1 MIYLP
6 VRGKRRTRQT
16 PPVLGH
22 QPLYVPTRLALR
34 GRVMATVLEGDRV
47 VQRVEAD
54 NTATDWAR
62 AMMASMLTGGSMVSL
77 PSYIALGNGT
87 GIAQPSSQ
95 WMKGEIAL
103 TRKPYS
109 YRSVFQVYTAQITV
123 NYQTTDPNGTFTTAG
138 LWDGPSLATTLATA
152 VSAGATTIT
161 VPSGAPQVY
170 QGESIY
176 INDGSNSEYVTLA
189 STPTGTTWT
198 LTTGLTY
205 AHAAGVA
212 ITVFGGNLWALVYF
226 NGSGVTKGA
235 GQQLVIQ
242 WSIYHV
248 SG

>member
-1 MIYLP
+1 MTVYLP
-6 VRGKRRTRQT
+6 TRI
-16 PPVLGH
+16 
-22 QPLYVPTRLALR
+22 ALK
-34 GRVMATVLEGDRV
+34 GRVTATVLEGDRI

-62 AMMASMLTGGSMVSL
+62 AMMASMLTGGNMMSL
-77 PSYIALGNGT
+77 PTYIALGNGT
-87 GIAQPSSQ
+87 GIAQPSNQ
-95 WMKGEIAL
+95 WMNGEIAL

-123 NYQTTDPNGTFTTAG
+123 NYQTTDPDGTFTTAG
-138 LWDGPSLATTLATA
+138 LWDGPSLATTLAAA

-176 INDGSNSEYVTLA
+176 LSDGANSEYATLA

-198 LTTGLTY
+198 LTAGLQY
-205 AHAAGVA
+205 AHAASVP

-226 NGSGVTKGA
+226 SGSGVTKGV
-235 GQQLVIQ
+235 GNQLVIQ